1 MKSIIDEN
9 WFLDK
14 LGEALEM
21 TYGDDVD
28 FTKMEFLKVKNDVYE
43 FMRKAVQS
51 KYGNHED
58 FGTLQHITLVM
69 LDENLPR
76 FGVPSKRK

>member
-1 MKSIIDEN
+1 MKSIVDGN

-14 LGEALEM
+14 LGEALKT
-21 TYGDDVD
+21 TYGDNVD
-28 FTKMEFLKVKNDVYE
+28 FTKMEFSKVKNDVYQ

-51 KYGNHED
+51 EYGNHED
-58 FGTLQHITLVM
+58 FNTLQRITLVM

-76 FGVPSKRK
+76 FGVPNKRK